1 MAGKAKKTKKTKKPT
16 KKGLLIKGFK
26 VSEKTLNAVKDFI
39 ESVNSPEKLADYFN
53 QGNGLKKV
61 KKAPTPYYEA
71 KSAIPSIWELLG
83 WPDVGPNDPNPN
95 PEWLNKIARRCLNPD
110 QWNLSVGRDFIL
122 AAIAKE
128 IYTPI
133 YNRLGMSF
141 TITANNGGEVTP
153 KMMQKAFELSANQ
166 AAPTKDA
173 AKVVAKKSETK
184 TVKATAKKATAKK
197 STKTTAKKVANK
209 AAK

>member
-61 KKAPTPYYEA
+61 KKAPIPYYEA

-83 WPDVGPNDPNPN
+83 WPDVGPNDPKWWKWP
-95 PEWLNKIARRCLNPD
+95 
-110 QWNLSVGRDFIL
+110 VGRDYII

-133 YNRLGMSF
+133 YNRLGMRF
-141 TITANNGGEVTP
+141 TITANNGGEVTS
-153 KMMQKAFELSANQ
+153 KMMQKAFELSVDQ
-166 AAPTKDA
+166 AAPAKDA
-173 AKVVAKKSETK
+173 AKAAVKKTETK
-184 TVKATAKKATAKK
+184 TAAKKTTAKK
-197 STKTTAKKVANK
+197 STKATAKKVANK